1 MAITGR
7 IHSID
12 SLGAVDGPGLRTVV
26 FLQGCPLRCAYCHNP
41 DTWTFAGGQETTAED
56 LMVKVKRYQAFSR
69 FAGGGL
75 TVSGGEPMAQ
85 AAFVEE
91 LFRRAGEAGIHRAL
105 DTSGTLDAK
114 AAGDVLSQTD
124 LLILDVKSTDAER
137 YENITKVSSARFD
150 LMMNEAS
157 KRNVPTW
164 LRLVVVPGMTD
175 GQDEI
180 EGLRRLR
187 ARYPNIQKI
196 ELLPFHKM
204 GEHKWEELGIAYS
217 LGETPAMDPEL
228 AAEMQREAMEERSH
242 IG

>member
-26 FLQGCPLRCAYCHNP
+26 FLQGCPLRCVYCHNP
-41 DTWTFAGGQETTAED
+41 DTWAFAGGQETTVEE

-69 FAGGGL
+69 FSGGGL

-85 AAFVEE
+85 PTFVTA
-91 LFRRAGEAGIHRAL
+91 LFEAAGEAGIHRTL
-105 DTSGTLDAK
+105 DTSGTRDAK
-114 AAGDVLSQTD
+114 TAGDVLRQTD

-137 YENITKVSSARFD
+137 YESITKVSSERFD
-150 LMMNEAS
+150 ITMNEAS
-157 KRNVPTW
+157 KRNIPTW
-164 LRLVVVPGMTD
+164 LRLVVVPGLTD

-180 EGLRRLR
+180 EGLKRLKE
-187 ARYPNIQKI
+187 RYPNIQKI

-204 GEHKWEELGIAYS
+204 GEHKWEELGIPYT
-217 LGETPAMDPEL
+217 LGETPAMDPEV
-228 AAEMQREAMEERSH
+228 AAKMQKEAMDDRCH